1 MAYLFKDGS
10 RKEDLIGLKLYTDNF
25 TIEPSALIS
34 GSASTGVFEHKTTI
48 WADGTLSFW
57 GKKLVG
63 FSLAKGVDMLD
74 EEILS
79 ALQSV
84 GLDVDDVDR
93 YAIYLKRCNVDE
105 PIKPFK
111 EWLNS

>member
-1 MAYLFKDGS
+1 MAYLFKDGR

-34 GSASTGVFEHKTTI
+34 GSASTGVFEHKTI
-48 WADGTLSFW
+48 IEADGTLSFW
-57 GKKLVG
+57 RKKLVE
-63 FSLAKGVDMLD
+63 FSGVDMLD